1 MSEHSINCSC
11 DDLCCMTQDSLFI
24 GMTRYG
30 HLHVTSIYFSLCKVE
45 TATRLLKFFSSSLP
59 VFYFMTGLYEKRLRP
74 VLKPNLVVEIET
86 IPSCLTANL
95 DLYIF
100 T

>member
-1 MSEHSINCSC
+1 
-11 DDLCCMTQDSLFI
+11 MTQDSAHWNDQTWPFTYDEYNTP
-24 GMTRYG
+24 G
-30 HLHVTSIYFSLCKVE
+30 KVE

-59 VFYFMTGLYEKRLRP
+59 VFYFMIGLYEKRLRP
-74 VLKPNLVVEIET
+74 VFKPNLVVEIET